1 MNETK
6 VSVLNKYNEK
16 LAGIETTPSSEKEN
30 YSTIILVHGFGVTK
44 EEYGMFDYLAKNL
57 SEAGF
62 LVFRFDFSGRGESEG
77 DYTRTSL
84 SKQKSDLEKIIS
96 FVKSH
101 KLVDKRNI
109 GIVAQSFGTCVTV
122 ALKPKVNAIILMGS
136 IAHPKKILGM
146 EWKWEKLD
154 QSGIS
159 IKTKSNGEI
168 IRIGPQF
175 WKDFDKYDLLKSVKK
190 INCPILFIHGSKD
203 ERVPIYEMEAYFES
217 VYDPKE
223 KIIIKGADH
232 GFVPHRDKMYR
243 IVIDWFKNYLA

>member
-1 MNETK
+1 M
-6 VSVLNKYNEK
+6 LNF
-16 LAGIETTPSSEKEN
+16 TPQN
-30 YSTIILVHGFGVTK
+30 
-44 EEYGMFDYLAKNL
+44 
-57 SEAGF
+57 
-62 LVFRFDFSGRGESEG
+62 
-77 DYTRTSL
+77 TSL
-84 SKQKSDLEKIIS
+84 PL
-96 FVKSH
+96 
-101 KLVDKRNI
+101 
-109 GIVAQSFGTCVTV
+109 A
-122 ALKPKVNAIILMGS
+122 ILMLQMFYFLLT
-136 IAHPKKILGM
+136 AKELPLTHFILSAVENTNTLM

-159 IKTKSNGEI
+159 IKTKPNGEI